1 MMLVKYGVAVDVYL
15 PAITR
20 GSQDFKLTP
29 TLATNDCLV
38 YKDGGAGATITAIP
52 TNSPAG
58 SAQIKVALTA
68 DEVSAKIVTV
78 QLRDVDVTKEWED
91 QEIILQTYGHASAS
105 IPFDFSQIT
114 PAVNTVS
121 VGATT
126 QTARD
131 LGAQL
136 DAAITTRAA
145 AASALSSVDYT
156 VARAAKLDNLDTTIS
171 SRAAAANALSSVD
184 WTTARAAKLDNLDA
198 AISTRA
204 SLAAQTAQTNALTT
218 IDTAVDTIQE
228 KTDKLNFDEAGLH
241 VLSEVFSISTDA
253 LSSID
258 DALMAGGNLPVDI
271 KAINSNTAKAETLEK
286 ALNLGMELMDVNV
299 MRISGDEGKANTL
312 YNALISPDKVKA
324 DVKAIDSDD
333 VKAHALRAALQGDG
347 ESGTIK
353 ADVYAI
359 QTDALSSIDSA
370 LMAGGNLPADVQA
383 IGVNVLSSIDAAL
396 ASGANLPSDVKAL
409 DGDAT
414 AATNARDNFITGTG
428 YNGQPNFN
436 DGFVYLDFD
445 SGISGFSFP
454 TGTAKYPVDNSGDA
468 SAIASANKLSRIK
481 VKVGTSERTIAHSDF
496 AYRHIVG
503 ADSPLAGGLALEA
516 NEGATYEN
524 LRVKGTEDS
533 RTAMFLRCV
542 IYGGLYPRNCRIQQ
556 SVVLSGITIQP
567 DTSST
572 AESIEDTAFNDAT
585 LNMGAV
591 TSTIVS
597 LQKCK
602 GILTIANVTT
612 ANKKVRLNGFE
623 GKIVIDASC
632 TYPSAIVIRGGS
644 GELVN
649 GTGVDVDGFYPLSEV
664 PVGDVSVG
672 SIGIDALQSIDA
684 ALSLTHGPGSWDALA
699 SGSVTVMA
707 IETSA
712 LQSIDAAITKLK
724 FPGGVVHVR
733 YNSGYSGIDY
743 PNGEADRPVNNIS
756 DASTIAST
764 NKISK
769 IVIYTSYAA
778 MPIGDAQA
786 NQMMIEGV
794 SSIYGLSCVSM
805 TDTRYGVTYK
815 HLGLKKT
822 DTSNER
828 YPTILDCVIKSDFV
842 VDNAIIRNSS
852 LAASFTLKM
861 ESPAQ
866 LYNVT
871 FEDSIID
878 LPTYGGVTWTL
889 DKCSGILTVK
899 NVKRADDVLNIF
911 GFKGKIT
918 IDSTCTKGT
927 INIYGGVDVLVD
939 GHTGSCVVNELSEVS
954 DVNVTSISTD
964 VLTSIDNALSLTHG
978 PGSWDA
984 LASGPVTVMAIQA
997 DALTSIDTVLAP
1009 RFTNIENALTTIDTE
1024 IGDIATEVHSAAA
1037 ETETIHG
1044 QTTVLVDG
1052 VTVQAIKA
1060 DALTSIDN
1068 ALIAGGNLP
1077 ADVKAIDGTASKATA
1092 LAAALKTEFGMSL
1105 IKADVQE
1112 IKDETGPAGYLRNAL
1127 QSDNTIKADVQTMET
1142 GALTSIDTTLAPRF
1156 TSLDNG
1162 LASIDSAIG
1171 DVAVEV
1177 HSIAADTE
1185 TILGNTNRTEIVVNG
1200 ISVNVLA
1207 VKDKTEHLP
1216 ADPTSEAIA
1225 TANKNAVLLAL
1236 GSVDTAIDSIGDKQ
1250 LSELTGD
1257 AGALPTRDEAAMLAY
1272 MKARNKFV
1280 QEDPTEENKY
1290 GTVYNDAGVA
1300 VIKEKVTDNGT
1311 TFTKDKM
1318 ESA

>member
-684 ALSLTHGPGSWDALA
+684 ALSL
-699 SGSVTVMA
+699 V
-707 IETSA
+707 
-712 LQSIDAAITKLK
+712 
-724 FPGGVVHVR
+724 
-733 YNSGYSGIDY
+733 
-743 PNGEADRPVNNIS
+743 
-756 DASTIAST
+756 
-764 NKISK
+764 
-769 IVIYTSYAA
+769 
-778 MPIGDAQA
+778 
-786 NQMMIEGV
+786 
-794 SSIYGLSCVSM
+794 
-805 TDTRYGVTYK
+805 
-815 HLGLKKT
+815 
-822 DTSNER
+822 
-828 YPTILDCVIKSDFV
+828 
-842 VDNAIIRNSS
+842 
-852 LAASFTLKM
+852 
-861 ESPAQ
+861 
-866 LYNVT
+866 
-871 FEDSIID
+871 
-878 LPTYGGVTWTL
+878 
-889 DKCSGILTVK
+889 
-899 NVKRADDVLNIF
+899 
-911 GFKGKIT
+911 
-918 IDSTCTKGT
+918 
-927 INIYGGVDVLVD
+927 
-939 GHTGSCVVNELSEVS
+939 
-954 DVNVTSISTD
+954 
-964 VLTSIDNALSLTHG
+964 HG

-997 DALTSIDTVLAP
+997 GALQSIDDALVAGGNKPANVKQWEGEAVSLLVSGDVPANVKRWKGTEPESLNGDNHVRASMESIQGNKTDAEQLGEAMGTVGSDSAIKANVIGIMTNSSKAQTLYDALDATNDCILADLQRIKGDSNKAQYLNDAITEDPELGGIIEAKVRIVEENALTSIDSALSLTHGPGSWDALASGAVTVMAIEAGALSSIDAALAP
-1009 RFTNIENALTTIDTE
+1009 RFTDINNALTTIDTE
-1024 IGDIATEVHSAAA
+1024 IGDIAIEVHSAAG

-1044 QTTVLVDG
+1044 QTTVLVAG

-1077 ADVKAIDGTASKATA
+1077 ADVKAIDGTTGKATS
-1092 LAAALKTEFGMSL
+1092 LAAALKDEFGMSL

-1127 QSDNTIKADVQTMET
+1127 QSDNTIKADVQTIET

-1156 TSLDNG
+1156 TSLENG

-1171 DVAVEV
+1171 NVAVEV
-1177 HSIAADTE
+1177 HSMAADTE